1 MSEYKRLI
9 SYIYSYP
16 GRVKDKNVG
25 FAKAEVRGGQFRL
38 NMSLKGVY
46 TDTPEIFGVYVM
58 VERNA
63 LQSKKLTLL
72 KLGTVLINRGV
83 GQYADILNP
92 ENINSTGFTFDD
104 IYGIAVAREDNKYY
118 MMFSMWDDI
127 EISSYDVRFLENDYK
142 KIHTSAELK
151 TSDSEPLKSKQP
163 MQISQPT
170 QISQP
175 SQLSQTIEPD
185 KQLEFGERKSDKE
198 TIAEEKSKIKEE
210 INKESSEEINKQI
223 NIETVKESQ
232 VKQEIQTEETEPYI
246 IASEQQP
253 EEVQTSFY
261 QEPKAQDGFEKIF
274 ANANFI
280 NAFDDDYYYDCVE
293 VTPEQI
299 KEFPVDDELVVNNT
313 FLLHGYYN
321 FKHILFGR
329 VREND
334 RHTNYFIGVP
344 GMYCNRERFM
354 ASAFGFNNFKK
365 SHRSDYAN
373 PYFGYWYQEI

>member
-118 MMFSMWDDI
+118 MMFNI

-151 TSDSEPLKSKQP
+151 TSDSQPLKSKQP

-175 SQLSQTIEPD
+175 SQLSQTIESD

-246 IASEQQP
+246 IAS
-253 EEVQTSFY
+253 EVQTSFY

>member
-163 MQISQPT
+163 MQISQP
-170 QISQP
+170 SN
-175 SQLSQTIEPD
+175 L
-185 KQLEFGERKSDKE
+185 
-198 TIAEEKSKIKEE
+198 
-210 INKESSEEINKQI
+210 
-223 NIETVKESQ
+223 
-232 VKQEIQTEETEPYI
+232 
-246 IASEQQP
+246 
-253 EEVQTSFY
+253 
-261 QEPKAQDGFEKIF
+261 
-274 ANANFI
+274 
-280 NAFDDDYYYDCVE
+280 
-293 VTPEQI
+293 
-299 KEFPVDDELVVNNT
+299 
-313 FLLHGYYN
+313 
-321 FKHILFGR
+321 
-329 VREND
+329 
-334 RHTNYFIGVP
+334 
-344 GMYCNRERFM
+344 
-354 ASAFGFNNFKK
+354 
-365 SHRSDYAN
+365 
-373 PYFGYWYQEI
+373 

>member
-142 KIHTSAELK
+142 KIHTSAETK
-151 TSDSEPLKSKQP
+151 KSDSEPKQP
-163 MQISQPT
+163 KQMSEPG
-170 QISQP
+170 
-175 SQLSQTIEPD
+175 QLSHTIEAD
-185 KQLEFGERKSDKE
+185 KQVESGEQKTAKE
-198 TIAEEKSKIKEE
+198 TITEEKSQIKEE
-210 INKESSEEINKQI
+210 TNKESSEEINKQI

-232 VKQEIQTEETEPYI
+232 AEQEIQTEESEPYI

-253 EEVQTSFY
+253 EEVQTNFQ

-274 ANANFI
+274 ANADFV

>member
-46 TDTPEIFGVYVM
+46 TDTPEIFGVYIM

-72 KLGTVLINRGV
+72 KLGTVFINRGV

-142 KIHTSAELK
+142 KIHTSEELK
-151 TSDSEPLKSKQP
+151 TSDPEPLKSKQP

-175 SQLSQTIEPD
+175 SQLSQTIESD

-198 TIAEEKSKIKEE
+198 TIAEEKSEIKEE